1 MTCAVPL
8 DLERRAA
15 TVRLQ
20 VEAAATRADRDP
32 GEITIVA
39 VSKTFPRSYV
49 EAAYHLG
56 FRAFG
61 ENRVQEIRTKYE
73 EPLPADARIH
83 LIGALQTNKVRQA
96 VRVVN
101 RVETVDR
108 IALVETLA
116 KELPRQGVTCSVL
129 IQVNIAG
136 ETQKSGCRPEEAEKL
151 LSQIANVPEL
161 SCDGLMTMAPYVDD
175 SETVRPVFTELRTL
189 RDHLQQVSGLALP
202 DLSMGMS
209 GDFRVAIEEGS
220 THVRLGRALFGDR

>member
-8 DLERRAA
+8 DLEHRAA

-73 EPLPADARIH
+73 EPLPANARIH
-83 LIGALQTNKVRQA
+83 LIGALQKNKVRQA

-116 KELPRQGVTCSVL
+116 KELPRQGLTCSVL

-136 ETQKSGCRPEEAEKL
+136 ETQKSGCQPEEAEKL

-175 SETVRPVFTELRTL
+175 PETVRPVFTELRTL

>member
-1 MTCAVPL
+1 VTCAVPVG
-8 DLERRAA
+8 LEHRAA

-20 VEAAATRADRDP
+20 VEAATAGSDRDP
-32 GEITIVA
+32 GEVTIVA

-49 EAAYHLG
+49 EAAYDLG
-56 FRAFG
+56 FRSFG

-73 EPLPADARIH
+73 EPLPSDARVH
-83 LIGALQTNKVRQA
+83 LIGPLQTNKVRHA
-96 VRVVN
+96 IRVVN

-108 IALVETLA
+108 LALVEVLG
-116 KELPRQGVTCSVL
+116 KELPKQGLTCSVL

-136 ETQKSGCRPEEAEKL
+136 ETQKSGCRPEEAEEL
-151 LSQIANVPEL
+151 LSHIANVPEL

-175 SETVRPVFTELRTL
+175 PETVRPVFSHLRSL

-202 DLSMGMS
+202 VLSMGMS

-220 THVRLGRALFGDR
+220 THVRIGRALFGDR